1 MVEEIQGTYFCFAQ
15 DAGWEMTQQEE
26 LKPCP
31 FCGGK
36 SYKHENKSGAVS
48 RYIIECYDC
57 RASSAYDAHEVNLIK
72 KWNTRATPDIA
83 NFIEACDRRAEQKM
97 LKTGKIEGAHYAVM
111 REFAAE
117 MGVYLPPPKFSLIV
131 KNHDQPDHTEVLKM
145 AMDALEN
152 TADYGVD
159 TFLGNAPKN
168 PLDLSLIKQ
177 TLAAINAALEGK

>member
-1 MVEEIQGTYFCFAQ
+1 
-15 DAGWEMTQQEE
+15 MTQQEE

-145 AMDALEN
+145 ARDALEKWN
-152 TADYGVD
+152 FYVCASDIELNDMRITREEA
-159 TFLGNAPKN
+159 LR
-168 PLDLSLIKQ
+168 
-177 TLAAINAALEGK
+177 LAYRHHDQALPAINAALGEQKEE

>member
-97 LKTGKIEGAHYAVM
+97 LKTGKMALPPVWDDCAVM
-111 REFAAE
+111 A
-117 MGVYLPPPKFSLIV
+117 MQSLPPKRKRL
-131 KNHDQPDHTEVLKM
+131 LK
-145 AMDALEN
+145 
-152 TADYGVD
+152 
-159 TFLGNAPKN
+159 
-168 PLDLSLIKQ
+168 Q
-177 TLAAINAALEGK
+177 